1 MTNKELY
8 KYYKDKKICP
18 WCKKNKAVKGKVKCL
33 ICLMDDRE
41 YRTQKRENLKLLNS
55 R

>member
-33 ICLMDDRE
+33 ICLMDDRFYKAE
-41 YRTQKRENLKLLNS
+41 KRRKEKVKANE
-55 R
+55 